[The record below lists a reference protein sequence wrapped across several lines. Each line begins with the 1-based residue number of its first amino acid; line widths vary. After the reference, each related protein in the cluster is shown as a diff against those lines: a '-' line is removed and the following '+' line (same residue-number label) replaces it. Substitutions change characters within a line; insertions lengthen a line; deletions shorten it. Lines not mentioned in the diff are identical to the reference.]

1 MAIKVIYHCYGGSH
15 SSVTAA
21 GIHLGLLPRD
31 RTASAQELL
40 QIPHFDTFEEIVH
53 GHFRYAGRNR
63 SNVAIYV
70 LGKKTLGRSVSL
82 LLEMV
87 AEIAG
92 CSDRVYPVDTTGPI
106 NPFMVLGGFLSRR
119 LRLVGIGRPLVVLGT
134 QLAYRKLVELAD
146 QVEEVLQRKKVA
158 ESSTFKPQRIVFYV
172 CPNDCRLALLVAGFH
187 LNPDFGED
195 AVLEWAINQK
205 FTGEVGAVSL
215 VGHAD
220 GYDVYLVGA
229 GDEPDIVARTLREY
243 RGLIGIPQSNW
254 SVVEVPAAVKMP
266 YFLLGKIFKIF
277 HLRKGLYFCERMA
290 FRNLL
295 DFCRQE
301 AYRIKM
307 CLKEGILD

>member
-1 MAIKVIYHCYGGSH
+1 MEIKVIYHCYGGSH

-31 RTASAQELL
+31 RAASAQELL

-63 SNVAIYV
+63 PNVAIYV

-82 LLEMV
+82 LLEKV
-87 AEIAG
+87 AEISG

-134 QLAYRKLVELAD
+134 RLAYRKLSELVD
-146 QVEEVLQRKKVA
+146 QVEKVLRERQEA
-158 ESSTFKPQRIVFYV
+158 GTSTFSPRRMVFYICSNV
-172 CPNDCRLALLVAGFH
+172 FRLTLLVAGFH
-187 LNPDFGED
+187 LNPDLSKD
-195 AVLEWAINQK
+195 AGLKWAIEQK
-205 FTGEVGAVSL
+205 FAGEVGEISL
-215 VGHAD
+215 VGHD
-220 GYDVYLVGA
+220 GGYDVYMVGA
-229 GDEPDIVARTLREY
+229 GDEPDIVARILREY

-254 SVVEVPAAVKMP
+254 FVVEAPAACEMP
-266 YFLLGKIFKIF
+266 YFLLAKIFKLF
-277 HLRKGLYFCERMA
+277 HLGKGLYFCERRA

-295 DFCRQE
+295 DFCRRE

-307 CLKEGILD
+307 CLIEGILD

>member
-1 MAIKVIYHCYGGSH
+1 MAMKVIYHCYGGSH

-40 QIPHFDTFEEIVH
+40 QVPHFDTFEEIVH
-53 GHFRYAGRNR
+53 GHFRYIGWNH

-70 LGKKTLGRSVSL
+70 LGKKTLGRSVGL
-82 LLEMV
+82 LLRKV

-92 CSDRVYPVDTTGPI
+92 CGDRVYPVDTTGPI

-119 LRLVGIGRPLVVLGT
+119 LSLVGIGRPLVVWGT
-134 QLAYRKLVELAD
+134 RLAYKKLVELVD
-146 QVEEVLQRKKVA
+146 EVEEALREKKEA
-158 ESSTFKPQRIVFYV
+158 ESTTDKPRRIVFYI

-195 AVLEWAINQK
+195 AVLEWTKKQK
-205 FTGEVGAVSL
+205 FNGEVGAISL
-215 VGHAD
+215 VGHAEE
-220 GYDVYLVGA
+220 YDVYLVGA
-229 GDEPDIVARTLREY
+229 GGEPHIVARTLREY
-243 RGLIGIPQSNW
+243 RSLIGVPKSNW
-254 SVVEVPAAVKMP
+254 LVVEVPAAVKMP
-266 YFLLGKIFKIF
+266 YFLLAKIFKLIHF
-277 HLRKGLYFCERMA
+277 RKGLYFCERIA

-295 DFCRQE
+295 GSCRHE